1 MMTAGRRK
9 TAVLLPLALLLAN
22 ILNMAGIVALPKII
36 DPSQFAL
43 YSLASSLGLF
53 LIAILYEWNRITIMR
68 YSVAVDP
75 NDTVRRRSALLR
87 ANIVTSIILLIS
99 GVISYCVSE
108 NRYALIFSMACF
120 FAVSQAMFE
129 ARQAFFRADF
139 LDKRYAA
146 SLVSRALLGFCLL
159 CLVGYISNNALFVMC
174 AWAASF
180 AAVLILIPSRS
191 SASALQPTDWY
202 TFKFLLKFGLGVA
215 MSAVASTLLSP
226 LVRLLASEVISL
238 SDSGKLM
245 LAMDISQKII
255 GVIGVGINVLTLQ
268 ATFRAHEFGEH
279 DVVKQRISMQ
289 AVIVVSTIL
298 PAVVGFIAVEN
309 DFASIFVPEI
319 YRDVFLS
326 NIAWC
331 MASAGLIGFRTFAL
345 DSIFIVVGRPYVG
358 LVGPVVTAA
367 VTVISAFALISVE
380 ASATSFSKA
389 LCLGGVAG
397 SVASFIIARRL
408 CKFRVDL
415 SNLWRTIAAATMMFA
430 SIQFVR
436 FDHPLVALT
445 ASVAVG
451 AFVYGAMLLASNAFG
466 SHKLLRL
473 ALARVKKGDVT

>member
-1 MMTAGRRK
+1 MAARRK
-9 TAVLLPLALLLAN
+9 TAILLPLALLLAN
-22 ILNMAGIVALPKII
+22 FLNMVGIVVLPKII

-43 YSLASSLGLF
+43 FSLASSIGLF

-75 NDTVRRRSALLR
+75 DETIRRRSALLR

-99 GVISYCVSE
+99 GVISYYVSE
-108 NRYALIFSMACF
+108 KRYALVFSMASF

-159 CLVGYISNNALFVMC
+159 CLVGYIWNNALLVMC

-180 AAVLILIPSRS
+180 AAILILTPSRLGV
-191 SASALQPTDWY
+191 SALQPTDWK
-202 TFKFLLKFGLGVA
+202 TFKFLLKFGGGVA
-215 MSAVASTLLSP
+215 ISAIASTLLSP
-226 LVRLLASEVISL
+226 LVRLIASEVISL

-255 GVIGVGINVLTLQ
+255 GVIGVGISVLTLQ

-279 DVVKQRISMQ
+279 DVVRQRVEMQ
-289 AVIVVSTIL
+289 SIVVFSTIL
-298 PAVVGFIAVEN
+298 PAVVGFVAIEKH
-309 DFASIFVPEI
+309 FTSIFVPEV
-319 YRDVFLS
+319 YRDVFLP
-326 NIAWC
+326 NIALC

-345 DSIFIVVGRPYVG
+345 DSIFIVIGRPYVG
-358 LVGPVVTAA
+358 LVGPVITA
-367 VTVISAFALISVE
+367 VFTIISAFALISLE
-380 ASATSFSKA
+380 GASATSFSKA

-397 SVASFIIARRL
+397 LVASFIVARRL
-408 CKFRVDL
+408 CKFRLDL
-415 SNLWRTIAAATMMFA
+415 PNLLRATIAAIAMFTL
-430 SIQFVR
+430 IQFVR
-436 FDHPLVALT
+436 FENTIVDMA
-445 ASVAVG
+445 ASIAAG
-451 AFVYGAMLLASNAFG
+451 AIVYGSMLLASNAFG

-473 ALARVKKGDVT
+473 ALARVKRGNVT